1 MFTLLCSNSP
11 GLFGLAIWNSC
22 SLTTPC
28 FSLPAAPQQPPL
40 HLLCLGLII
49 LSIHI
54 NEIIYCLSFHDRP
67 TSPYIASLCSS
78 ILCHVLEFF
87 FLYLYTLFFIW
98 HHIFVYLLIW
108 QLSSGCFFVWF
119 WFWSPPPFWLL
130 WLLLQQV
137 WLCKYHFITLLSF
150 HFDEFSPQR
159 WYC

>member
-87 FLYLYTLFFIW
+87 FISVYTFLYMAPHFRLSVNLTVEFRLFFCL
-98 HHIFVYLLIW
+98 VLVLVPAPLLVIVTTTAT
-108 QLSSGCFFVWF
+108 SMAV
-119 WFWSPPPFWLL
+119 
-130 WLLLQQV
+130 
-137 WLCKYHFITLLSF
+137 
-150 HFDEFSPQR
+150 
-159 WYC
+159 